1 MRRINNMIGDLAK
14 RGVTEE
20 SANKVCNPYARISLN
35 DFPLCDETDLTAL
48 KTTDFRYTLRYKP
61 APNKIYKNK
70 MFIISCDL
78 IDDGVGKTS
87 TRVIDYKDLVE
98 RAKTHKSLAW
108 LIRNTNISP
117 ALFKI
122 AKTNPGMIIP
132 IACDIPKYFKK
143 IGDKS
148 LNLRTDEE
156 NAVER
161 ARLKHY
167 FESNGIT
174 DVEV

>member
-1 MRRINNMIGDLAK
+1 MRRISKMIGDLAK

-20 SANKVCNPYARISLN
+20 SANKVCNPYAKISLN
-35 DFPLCDETDLTAL
+35 DLPCHMETDLTAL
-48 KTTDFRYTLRYKP
+48 KTTDFRYVLRYKP

-70 MFIISCDL
+70 KFIISCDL

-108 LIRNTNISP
+108 LIRNTNIS
-117 ALFKI
+117 ANLFKI
-122 AKTNPGMIIP
+122 AETNPGMFIP
-132 IACDIPKYFKK
+132 IGFDMSKYLKK

-148 LNLRTDEE
+148 LSLRSAEE
-156 NAVER
+156 NAVEQ
-161 ARLKHY
+161 ARIKHY
-167 FESNGIT
+167 FEANGIT